1 MVSITEE
8 RLGIRPSRFQAE
20 PAATVIIRSDD
31 PEYLPASG
39 RQVDELKEMIS
50 GLRDE
55 LLPERDEGYPARSSA
70 SAPLVHESRIR
81 FNRLVQQWREE
92 TAFSSSLL
100 EMATHPAYQQIVGM
114 GRVAIPFIL
123 RELSRQTDHWFW
135 ALKAITAEDPV
146 SSEARGD
153 LAKMAQA
160 WLVWGAR
167 NGYDF

>member
-1 MVSITEE
+1 MVSTTED
-8 RLGIRPSRFQAE
+8 RFAIPPHPFQVE
-20 PAATVIIRSDD
+20 PTATLIIRTDD
-31 PEYLPASG
+31 PKYFPASG
-39 RQVDELKEMIS
+39 RRVDELKEMIS
-50 GLRDE
+50 GLRED
-55 LLPERDEGYPARSSA
+55 LLIERDDGYTSGSA
-70 SAPLVHESRIR
+70 ALAPVVHESQIR

-100 EMATHPAYQQIVGM
+100 EMATHPAYQQIIGM

-135 ALKAITAEDPV
+135 ALKAITAEDTVP
-146 SSEARGD
+146 SEARGD